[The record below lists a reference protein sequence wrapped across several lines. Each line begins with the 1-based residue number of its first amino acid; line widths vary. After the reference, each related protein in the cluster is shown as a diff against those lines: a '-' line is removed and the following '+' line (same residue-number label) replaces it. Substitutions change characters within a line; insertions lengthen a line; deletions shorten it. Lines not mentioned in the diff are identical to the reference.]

1 MLPPINAQKKFPGN
15 IGEGISSDA
24 AVKSKKNAV
33 KIANPLIAIF
43 PFTLYG
49 WVWIGLSSRISNIA
63 IFNKHYCLPAQQKYK
78 TNIPRKSK

>member
-49 WVWIGLSSRISNIA
+49 WVWIGLS
-63 IFNKHYCLPAQQKYK
+63 
-78 TNIPRKSK
+78 